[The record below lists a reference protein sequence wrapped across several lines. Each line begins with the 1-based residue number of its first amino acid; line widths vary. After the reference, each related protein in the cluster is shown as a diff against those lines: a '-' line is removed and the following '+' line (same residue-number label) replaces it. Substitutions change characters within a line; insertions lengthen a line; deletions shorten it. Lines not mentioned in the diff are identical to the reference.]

1 MAFKRHEG
9 FSGSVP
15 QKFIE
20 LLLTVQFVEEV
31 ISLGVRYE
39 NDIRY

>member
-15 QKFIE
+15 QKFIDRT
-20 LLLTVQFVEEV
+20 LINCPICGGSYL
-31 ISLGVRYE
+31 IGR
-39 NDIRY
+39 